1 MPPRASSSTTNR
13 PTNAKKKSV
22 RFPNTAPPNPDPG
35 DVEIL
40 KSVQGDQVKIQALL
54 LNLKA
59 QQEAKIEQ
67 RKLRE
72 KEEAA
77 IEAQAALEQ
86 NQQVAAGVEAVDVRA
101 KAIPKRRKKTPSVGR
116 KEPVGVEQ
124 VGVVAGVDIEM
135 GHSDGPVIRDLEGP
149 GETVAEPERRD
160 VEPEEGGPQYPIK
173 APQPE
178 VTVNVVFFAHH

>member
-1 MPPRASSSTTNR
+1 M
-13 PTNAKKKSV
+13 
-22 RFPNTAPPNPDPG
+22 
-35 DVEIL
+35 
-40 KSVQGDQVKIQALL
+40 QGDQVKIQALL

-101 KAIPKRRKKTPSVGR
+101 KTIPKRRKKTPSVGR
-116 KEPVGVEQ
+116 EEPVGVEH
-124 VGVVAGVDIEM
+124 VGVVASWADVEM

-160 VEPEEGGPQYPIK
+160 VEPEEGGPQYPTK
-173 APQPE
+173 APEPE
-178 VTVNVVFFAHH
+178 VTVNTVFFAHH